1 MSKDYSIELDLIRSK
16 KVSPEGLREIKKSL
30 SYADLPSDLKELI
43 VESVSECANGN
54 LLEIYLEDFGV
65 SENCQDEIYEFILSI
80 EEIVGDFDTG
90 SSFVWIYNFPF
101 QKKTWLKE
109 GFMWTLD
116 DQTEEEEGPD
126 LSDWE
131 GYKE

>member
-16 KVSPEGLREIKKSL
+16 KINLEGLKEIKGSL
-30 SYADLPSDLKELI
+30 MYTDLPADLKESI
-43 VESVSECANGN
+43 SESISECNDGDF
-54 LLEIYLEDFGV
+54 LEIYLEDFGV
-65 SENCQDEIYEFILSI
+65 SENCQDEVYEFITNI

-116 DQTEEEEGPD
+116 DQTEEEDGPD
-126 LSDWE
+126 VSDWE

>member
-16 KVSPEGLREIKKSL
+16 KINLEGLKEIKGSL
-30 SYADLPSDLKELI
+30 MYTDLPEDLKESI
-43 VESVSECANGN
+43 SESISECNDGDF
-54 LLEIYLEDFGV
+54 LEIYLEDFGV
-65 SENCQDEIYEFILSI
+65 SENCQDEVYEFITNI

-116 DQTEEEEGPD
+116 DQTEEEDGPD
-126 LSDWE
+126 VSDWE